1 MLKSRRYEGSSAAER
16 LCIWRFRGQ
25 QNLHSGKEPRM
36 PRYNRCFLAIAAC
49 SLLTFPLI
57 LLAQDNVEG
66 PWGQANADNL
76 GRARSDTIPLRFG
89 TGTGGRQAWRL
100 ATRAV
105 GSDRPRGRS
114 GASMVFD
121 AAGNIYWISDN

>member
-1 MLKSRRYEGSSAAER
+1 MPRFTHLLFLTLIVSAWSSATA
-16 LCIWRFRGQ
+16 
-25 QNLHSGKEPRM
+25 
-36 PRYNRCFLAIAAC
+36 
-49 SLLTFPLI
+49 

-66 PWGQANADNL
+66 PWGQANGDNF

-89 TGTGGRQAWRL
+89 TGTGARQAWRL

-121 AAGNIYWISDN
+121 AAGNIYWISDNAAGNFAKLSSATPAGALRWNARNSTN